1 MLARAPA
8 YSFLR
13 KFLCFRFSR
22 SLKAIKRA
30 TRKFRT
36 IYCCSNIIKMT
47 FVIKLSLLKRKR
59 SAVIIWLCL
68 RLSSICFSEISQ
80 NFHNLWNFSMK
91 RRTKAVSSLFAI
103 LCFLL
108 LSQIWPF
115 EFVLSTGT
123 RKGTNMFNGP
133 ANLWKIHRMKG
144 DKSCSKDL
152 YFLCR
157 LTVRKG
163 IELRQDLYLSMR

>member
-68 RLSSICFSEISQ
+68 RLSSICFSEICEIFPANYLSAE
-80 NFHNLWNFSMK
+80 NNRGS
-91 RRTKAVSSLFAI
+91 KAVFSLFAI

-115 EFVLSTGT
+115 EFFLSTGT

-157 LTVRKG
+157 
-163 IELRQDLYLSMR
+163 

>member
-8 YSFLR
+8 YSFSR

-22 SLKAIKRA
+22 PLKAIKRA
-30 TRKFRT
+30 IRKVRT

-80 NFHNLWNFSMK
+80 NFHNLWNFSCQLFK

-103 LCFLL
+103 LSFLL

-157 LTVRKG
+157 
-163 IELRQDLYLSMR
+163 